1 MRRLHR
7 GARPGEGRAL
17 IVYEPA
23 NACILLLGQLDGAE
37 LVTVEDL
44 AAGGRLHPVQQALVD
59 HHGSQCGFCTPGF
72 VMSLFTL
79 HQEGGGVDREAVL
92 SRISGNLCRCT
103 GYRPIVDAAEAAM
116 AVPDDRFHARAA
128 ETVSQLERLHDD
140 KDLFVAD
147 GEGFFAAP
155 ASLDALCALAEAHP
169 DATLLGGAT
178 DVGLWITKQLRT
190 LPKILH
196 TGRVTELRRLVDDG
210 ASLSIGA
217 AVTYAEATQALSA
230 FDPDVA
236 CCWSVSARHR
246 CAPPARSAATWP
258 TARPSATPRRSSSR
272 WARRSSCA
280 RALSSGSCRLNGS
293 SWPMAGRIVS
303 PARC

>member
-1 MRRLHR
+1 MTTRPLRFLHR
-7 GARPGEGRAL
+7 GQVVEIATVPPMTTVLDWLRLQKRLTGTKEGCGEGDCGACTVAL
-17 IVYEPA
+17 GRVKEGRLVYEPA

-44 AAGGRLHPVQQALVD
+44 AVGGRLHPVQQALVD

-79 HQEGGGVDREAVL
+79 HQEGGGADREAVL

-116 AVPDDRFHARAA
+116 AVPDDRFGARAA
-128 ETVSQLERLHDD
+128 ETVSQLQGLHDD

-196 TGRVTELRRLVDDG
+196 TGR
-210 ASLSIGA
+210 S
-217 AVTYAEATQALSA
+217 
-230 FDPDVA
+230 
-236 CCWSVSARHR
+236 
-246 CAPPARSAATWP
+246 RS
-258 TARPSATPRRSSSR
+258 
-272 WARRSSCA
+272 
-280 RALSSGSCRLNGS
+280 
-293 SWPMAGRIVS
+293 
-303 PARC
+303 